1 MAEQT
6 LLWNF
11 KLFKKNRLTIDIRH
25 VNSLGPSKFR
35 SGAKN
40 DKEQTCYFHY
50 NKKDRAFNRFLGVR
64 KQTLAGEIIVS
75 IVILI
80 GKSNKFE
87 DSYYKIGDELREFD
101 NNRVQCKHRIWET
114 D

>member
-1 MAEQT
+1 M
-6 LLWNF
+6 
-11 KLFKKNRLTIDIRH
+11 
-25 VNSLGPSKFR
+25 
-35 SGAKN
+35 
-40 DKEQTCYFHY
+40 
-50 NKKDRAFNRFLGVR
+50 GVR

-80 GKSNKFE
+80 DKSNKFE

-101 NNRVQCKHRIWET
+101 NDRVQCKHRIWEI